1 MFNASIMI
9 WLSVGISL
17 CLPIIHLTIVLLT
30 FLVLLYPLG
39 DYTMCP
45 SWKGGNGLTDILVA
59 GIIWPSYSA
68 LGTVFFFPSL
78 RIRTKLRP
86 CIDFRGLNKITARYN
101 THCLYCPLLLSC
113 YRVVT
118 QLFSANWISWW
129 GLESGASG
137 RQPTLWVG
145 LGAVFQA
152 LVNDA
157 VWDFMNHFVFVYLDD
172 ILIFSRFLQEYMSHV
187 RQVQPSR

>member
-113 YRVVT
+113 YT
-118 QLFSANWISWW
+118 
-129 GLESGASG
+129 
-137 RQPTLWVG
+137 T
-145 LGAVFQA
+145 
-152 LVNDA
+152 
-157 VWDFMNHFVFVYLDD
+157 
-172 ILIFSRFLQEYMSHV
+172 IFSKLNLLVRIREWGEWKTTNPLGGFGCCFSGPGKWCRLGLHEPLCVRLLRWHSDLLTVSSRIHV
-187 RQVQPSR
+187 SCTASPT

>member
-1 MFNASIMI
+1 MSTHHTPYNCAID
-9 WLSVGISL
+9 LLGAP
-17 CLPIIHLTIVLLT
+17 LPTGRLYNVSKLKGRQWPYRHTGCRHHLA
-30 FLVLLYPLG
+30 
-39 DYTMCP
+39 
-45 SWKGGNGLTDILVA
+45 ILFCFRNCF
-59 GIIWPSYSA
+59 
-68 LGTVFFFPSL
+68 FFFPSL